1 MRKIFGGLATAA
13 LLLGGLAVTPAAQA
27 ATPTVRPA
35 ARAAGTPA
43 YTPPPISFGACTNPT
58 LVRAGAE
65 CGMLIVPMDYAN
77 PGGTKI
83 QLAVSRIKHSTTP
96 YQGVMLVNPGGP
108 GGSGLIYPVLRRYVP
123 NDAGLSY
130 DWIGFDPRGVG
141 DSQPSLSCDGS
152 YFGYNRPYYVPVNA
166 QLEQTW
172 RTRAA
177 GYAAA
182 CAQAGG
188 PLLDHM
194 KTTDSVADMESI
206 RIALGENQINY
217 YGFSYGTYLGSV
229 YATLHPDRVRRMV
242 FDGNVNPQDVWEKA
256 NYNQDLAFDKNI
268 KIYFDWVAKY
278 DSVYHLGNDG
288 AAVEKTYYRIL
299 EQLRTAPGAGGTIG
313 PDEWTDVFTA
323 AGYYV
328 YGWTDIADAFSAAV
342 NAGDF
347 SGIKALYDDANAQGP
362 GADNGYAV
370 YNAVQCTDAS
380 WTTNWNAVRNKS
392 WNYYHR
398 APFLTWSN
406 AWYNAPCLTW
416 AAKPGKPVKVD
427 GSQAPPILLISETN
441 DAATP
446 FEGSLVMRRLF
457 QKSVL
462 IEGVGGT
469 THAGSL
475 SGVAC
480 TDDRIADYL
489 ATGALPQRKPGN
501 RSDVQ
506 CDPVPP
512 PDPTQSFAASASGSG
527 SSRLAPDTALLRK
540 GLVASVR

>member
-1 MRKIFGGLATAA
+1 MRKLFGGLAAAA
-13 LLLGGLAVTPAAQA
+13 LLAGGLAVAPPATAA
-27 ATPTVRPA
+27 ATP
-35 ARAAGTPA
+35 AGATA
-43 YTPPPISFGACTNPT
+43 YTPPPIAFGTCTNPT
-58 LVRAGAE
+58 LARANAE
-65 CGMLIVPMDYAN
+65 CGMLTVPLDYAN
-77 PGGTKI
+77 PSGEKI
-83 QLAVSRIKHSTTP
+83 KLAVSRIKHTTAP

-152 YFGYNRPYYVPVNA
+152 YTGYNRPYYVPVTP

-172 RTRAA
+172 LSRAA

-182 CAQAGG
+182 CARAGG
-188 PLLDHM
+188 ALLDHM

-206 RIALGENQINY
+206 RIALGEPQINY

-268 KIYFDWVAKY
+268 KIYFDWLAKY
-278 DSVYHLGNDG
+278 DGVYHLGNDG
-288 AAVEKTYYRIL
+288 AAIERTYYRVL
-299 EQLRTAPGAGGTIG
+299 KQLRTAPGAGGTIG
-313 PDEWTDVFTA
+313 PDEWTDVFTS

-328 YGWTDIADAFSAAV
+328 YGWADIAAAFSAAV
-342 NAGDF
+342 NDNDF
-347 SGIKALYDDANAQGP
+347 SGIKELFDNANPQGP
-362 GADNGYAV
+362 GADNGFAV
-370 YNAVQCTDAS
+370 YSAVQCTDAS

-392 WNYYHR
+392 WNYYYR

-406 AWYNAPCLTW
+406 TWFNAPCLTW
-416 AAKPGKPVKVD
+416 AAKPAKPVKVD
-427 GSQAPPILLISETN
+427 GSKAPPILLISETN

-446 FEGSLVMRRLF
+446 FEGSIVMRRLF
-457 QKSVL
+457 PKSVL

-489 ATGALPQRKPGN
+489 ATGALPERQRGN

-512 PDPTQSFAASASGSG
+512 PDPTESFAAAASGSG
-527 SSRLAPDTALLRK
+527 SSRVAPDAAVLRK
-540 GLVASVR
+540 GILASAR